1 LLLTREEAAALNICG
16 LPLLVWFEVYGLY
29 ICYYCW
35 WLLLCIRRYPPE
47 WFGCCERLT

>member
-29 ICYYCW
+29 ICYYW
-35 WLLLCIRRYPPE
+35 LLCISRYPPE